1 MSQKCCSIKDF
12 GLNRKILRGFNAKS
26 RNFLAVNFN
35 KQQFMLNL
43 LHGLLVN
50 ARNSFILSFLSAVML
65 WLPNISCSF
74 MPCLLRA
81 NRDYLVNS
89 TQ

>member
-12 GLNRKILRGFNAKS
+12 GLNGKILRSFNAKS

-43 LHGLLVN
+43 LHGLVVN
-50 ARNSFILSFLSAVML
+50 ARNSFILSFLSAVKL

-74 MPCLLRA
+74 TQCLRA
-81 NRDYLVNS
+81 NRDYLVNP